1 MYRYLLV
8 YSTLAP
14 VTVGLNLVIER
25 LTLNPHAQTVKIGG
39 FLFQEWVD
47 SRLDLSK
54 QEVTN
59 SKVTQL
65 VQLSDMYKQDKVE
78 DELLIPIKRLFQYY
92 H

>member
-1 MYRYLLV
+1 MYRYSYLLV
-8 YSTLAP
+8 NSTLAP

-25 LTLNPHAQTVKIGG
+25 LTLNPHAQTVKVGG

-47 SRLDLSK
+47 ARLDLSK

-78 DELLIPIKRLFQYY
+78 QDTMIQI
-92 H
+92 